1 MRHVPRKFQ
10 SGLSL
15 VELMIAI
22 FLGFLVVASI
32 LGVHYNSRESY
43 QMTLN
48 MARLQENG
56 RMAMSLI
63 SRDLRW
69 ADYRACVTADL
80 RDDAVAG
87 TNNSGLNSSD
97 TVTALYQSNE
107 CGDAIATVTNAYSVQ
122 AGTSGEPS
130 LFRST
135 DGGAAVELVE
145 GIQNLQVLYGEDTD
159 GDDTPNYY
167 VDVDSLTD
175 LSQVVSVRVI
185 LTARTSDLLRAAG
198 NNRIT
203 RDFTSTVVLRN
214 RVP

>member
-1 MRHVPRKFQ
+1 MRQAPRKFQ
-10 SGLSL
+10 NGLTL

-22 FLGFLVVASI
+22 FLGMLVVASMF
-32 LGVHYNSRESY
+32 GVYYNSKESY

-48 MARLQENG
+48 MARLQEDG

-69 ADYRACVTADL
+69 ADYRRCVTADL

-87 TNNSGLNSSD
+87 TNNAGLNGSD
-97 TVTALYQSNE
+97 TITTLYQSNE
-107 CGDAIATVTNAYSVQ
+107 CGDAVATVTNAYSVQ
-122 AGTSGEPS
+122 AGSSGEPS

-145 GIQNLQVLYGEDTD
+145 GIENLQVLYGEDTD
-159 GDDTPNYY
+159 EDDVPNYY
-167 VDVDSLTD
+167 VDVGSLAD
-175 LSQVVSVRVI
+175 ASQVVSVRVI
-185 LTARTSDLLRAAG
+185 LTARTADLLRTAG
-198 NNRIT
+198 NNRIS
-203 RDFTSTVVLRN
+203 RNFTSTVVLRN